1 MSRHDYAHGRVVLP
15 AEVLALVQRH
25 YNGLLWIPPPAS
37 APDRHD
43 QIHDLRMSGMPI
55 AEIAERVGLSK
66 RRVRQILK
74 GGRKSA

>member
-1 MSRHDYAHGRVVLP
+1 MSRHDYANARVVLP

-25 YNGLLWIPPPAS
+25 YNGLLWIPPPAG

-43 QIHDLRMSGMPI
+43 QIHRMRADGMPM
-55 AEIAERVGLSK
+55 AEIAVRVGLSE

-74 GGRKSA
+74 QSSQ